1 MKNAIDWIFLISKIV
16 TTCTFVISYFIVK
29 IVSDF
34 SSFGAKIVTN
44 SVPGKLG
51 TNLMPGNF
59 GVKIVITC
67 ITHHFLALS
76 ITLVLISFP
85 ISPTDFPVTMF
96 LAITAFTFL
105 PTLRFL
111 LRQK

>member
-1 MKNAIDWIFLISKIV
+1 MLFL
-16 TTCTFVISYFIVK
+16 
-29 IVSDF
+29 VSARKLLLRPVF
-34 SSFGAKIVTN
+34 SNFSAKIVTN
-44 SVPGKLG
+44 SVPSNLG
-51 TNLMPGNF
+51 TNLISGNF
-59 GVKIVITC
+59 GAKIVT

-76 ITLVLISFP
+76 ITLVLIRFP

-111 LRQK
+111 LRNRK